1 MVCRQQSG
9 CVDFFQQTFHTGT
22 ANRASQVGVDF
33 SVNSNQ
39 CWYTRFPGGSFSVV
53 LAFYIV
59 LRHAFQCS
67 NGNSFLHSMLQF
79 PSFPCNRFYLILK
92 CSPWQNKFVLLQIIL
107 AHLYFIK
114 SPIRQAI
121 SHYYCYFVCLCW
133 TPAFKCLKN
142 RPVVIN
148 STTNAVTLEV
158 FRCNFHPFAIIF
170 PIKFLRKKIC
180 SFFVGISFL
189 HMCLLAYI
197 FMSGSGCHI
206 FDIDHLKFFRY
217 FLV

>member
-67 NGNSFLHSMLQF
+67 NGNSFLHSMLKF
-79 PSFPCNRFYLILK
+79 PSLPCNRFYLILK
-92 CSPWQNKFVLLQIIL
+92 CSPWRFKQQICTFVEYTHAFVLHQITDK
-107 AHLYFIK
+107 AGNK
-114 SPIRQAI
+114 SLLLL
-121 SHYYCYFVCLCW
+121 LCM
-133 TPAFKCLKN
+133 P
-142 RPVVIN
+142 
-148 STTNAVTLEV
+148 
-158 FRCNFHPFAIIF
+158 
-170 PIKFLRKKIC
+170 
-180 SFFVGISFL
+180 
-189 HMCLLAYI
+189 LLDAR
-197 FMSGSGCHI
+197 F
-206 FDIDHLKFFRY
+206 
-217 FLV
+217 